1 MSYNFVFDFLK
12 SVFTAGPAVWI
23 NALIAFAV
31 GVAATVQIGLWTG
44 WLRFRRSEP
53 NTKHIDSLEKQ
64 IRHHEEITD
73 KLTQELQDSQDKYA
87 NLHGKAV
94 EIHQRFKKLHQFAA
108 ALKKERDDLFVQMT
122 SFAESDGRIWEAIV
136 EGNAVPFKSKLQRRS
151 RIISLVN
158 LKGGVGK
165 TTLTAN
171 IAYTLATQGDRVLL
185 VDLDHQGSLTSLFL
199 NIDQVRK
206 LQASNRL
213 IQRVFENCGEEIK
226 LSDITEPING
236 TTLSLSGAYEELSRY
251 ESKVSAAWQMKSLP
265 IDGRLIL
272 RRVFHSSEF
281 ADAFDWILIDC
292 PPRLTTSSINA
303 LACSDYFIV
312 PAVTDKISLDAVPR
326 MLRWVSKLKSDAVKL
341 CPHLSLLGVVA
352 SMTNQSTKLTP
363 KEVRVLKGL
372 KTIESAGTWDE
383 KIYLFESFVPRKIA
397 FRDFAAGPVFPRVA
411 TRDKSVASIFENIV
425 QEIRSKVPHHG
436 SVTTEEVH
444 S

>member
-1 MSYNFVFDFLK
+1 MFDFLR

-31 GVAATVQIGLWTG
+31 GIAATVQICHSMG

-53 NTKHIDSLEKQ
+53 SNDHIDTLQKQ
-64 IRHHEEITD
+64 ILHHEEITD
-73 KLTQELQDSQDKYA
+73 NLSQELQESRDKYTT
-87 NLHGKAV
+87 LHGKAV
-94 EIHQRFKKLHQFAA
+94 EIQQRFKKLQQFAL
-108 ALKKERDDLFVQMT
+108 ALKKERDDLNAQMT
-122 SFAESDGRIWEAIV
+122 SFAESDGRIWEAMV
-136 EGNAVPFKSKLQRRS
+136 EGNAVPFKPKQDRRS

-171 IAYTLATQGDRVLL
+171 IAYTLASQGDRVLV

-199 NIDQVRK
+199 NIDQVHK

-213 IQRVFENCGEEIK
+213 IQRVFENCGEDVK
-226 LSDITEPING
+226 LQDIVEPING
-236 TTLSLSGAYEELSRY
+236 TTLSLSAAFEELSRH
-251 ESKVSAAWQMKSLP
+251 ESRVSAAWQMKSLP

-272 RRVFHSSEF
+272 RRVFHSPEF

-312 PAVTDKISLDAVPR
+312 PAVTDRVSLDAVPR
-326 MLRWVSKLKSDAVKL
+326 MLKWVSKLKSDSVKL
-341 CPHLSLLGVVA
+341 CPHLSLLGVIA

-363 KEVRVLKGL
+363 KEMRVLNGL
-372 KTIESAGTWDE
+372 KSNESAATWDE
-383 KIYLFESFVPRKIA
+383 KIYLFDSFVPRKIA
-397 FRDFAAGPVFPRVA
+397 FKDFAAGPAFPRVA
-411 TRDKSVASIFENIV
+411 TKEKTVAKIFENIV
-425 QEIRSKVPHHG
+425 REIRAKVPHHG
-436 SVTTEEVH
+436 SVTTEAVH
-444 S
+444 P